1 MTEALLIDAVVVI
14 LLAATIYYA
23 FRLDRRLQGMRNVQ
37 AELAN
42 VIRELNI
49 AAARA
54 EAGIQGLKA
63 AANSTG
69 QQLEDKIKNARIVG
83 DELAILLKHTERAG
97 RGTESYRPSAPAAP
111 VRSAPAAR
119 PALDA
124 LRAMNIAS

>member
-1 MTEALLIDAVVVI
+1 MSEAMMIDAVVVI

-42 VIRELNI
+42 VIRELNT

-69 QQLEDKIKNARIVG
+69 QQLEDKIRNARIVG
-83 DELAILLKHTERAG
+83 DELAILLKTSERAA
-97 RGTESYRPSAPAAP
+97 RVAEPYRPSAPAQ
-111 VRSAPAAR
+111 PARPQQTSR

-124 LRAMNIAS
+124 LRAMNLAS

>member
-1 MTEALLIDAVVVI
+1 MSEAMMIDAVVVI

-42 VIRELNI
+42 VIRELNT

-69 QQLEDKIKNARIVG
+69 QQLEEKIRNARIVG
-83 DELAILLKHTERAG
+83 DELAILLKTSERSG
-97 RGTESYRPSAPAAP
+97 RVAEAYRPSAPAQP
-111 VRSAPAAR
+111 VRPQTASR

-124 LRAMNIAS
+124 LRAMNLAS